1 MDEKKNFT
9 PNAIEDDELN
19 DVAGGGFYGGGI
31 GDYLRKSGM
40 FNSEPKPE
48 SHFCFCCCTEL
59 AKEDV
64 YYLSH
69 RAGRKHEVC
78 KSCYDLY
85 PQLQLP
91 R

>member
-1 MDEKKNFT
+1 MDKKNFT

-19 DVAGGGFYGGGI
+19 DVAGGAFFGGNF
-31 GDYLRKSGM
+31 LSAVEQSGM

-48 SHFCFCCCTEL
+48 YHFCFCCYTEL